1 MGHEHLENLIGGA
14 FARKDVGVL
23 ASVINL
29 GDVVKLHEAVLVH
42 IQLVVGSPDP
52 VGSCFVEVT
61 LQTQLEKI
69 AVTYLQEAEEL
80 IEINSAAV
88 VSVKFLQD
96 LSGFFFAE
104 LEAVVDEAPS
114 EVIDVQLAVAVV
126 VHGLED
132 SGDALDASS
141 RSFEDFGF
149 DFSNEVVYGEFLE
162 FFNVLGV

>member
-1 MGHEHLENLIGGA
+1 
-14 FARKDVGVL
+14 VL
-23 ASVINL
+23 AGIINL
-29 GDVVKLHEAVLVH
+29 GDVVKLNEAILVH

-61 LQTQLEKI
+61 LQES
-69 AVTYLQEAEEL
+69 EEL

-96 LSGFFFAE
+96 LGGFFFAE

-114 EVIDVQLAVAVV
+114 EVVDVQLAVAVV
-126 VHGLED
+126 VHSLED

-149 DFSNEVVYGEFLE
+149 DFSNEVVY
-162 FFNVLGV
+162 